1 MMYQIIERLIMQSPF
16 LMGLIVLIGIFMYL
30 KFIFSSFNDWKEVD
44 IKKVDIKTRLL
55 RLILILSSPLV
66 VWFIIILNSNSLAVF
81 DSNDKSPEQIEYENH
96 LRVYK
101 MLDSMSKKDSY
112 RIADSSKLYGIEEI
126 EKGED
131 TLNFH

>member
-1 MMYQIIERLIMQSPF
+1 MYQIIERLIMQSPF

-30 KFIFSSFNDWKEVD
+30 KFIFSSFNDSKEVD
-44 IKKVDIKTRLL
+44 IKEVDIKTRLL

-66 VWFIIILNSNSLAVF
+66 VWFIIILNSNSLDVF
-81 DSNDKSPEQIEYENH
+81 DSKDKSPEQIEYENN